1 MEIIRMKQKQS
12 KFQNIKHNELG
23 LAFLESIVALV
34 FLFPFIF
41 EIMGIMDYYRISY
54 TLEERINNEFGNRKE
69 FAIKLDN
76 NFKVKNLDDIND
88 VIRQKINNLKN
99 NYNGLEATYKGTLQI
114 ENNKNQENI
123 HVNYD
128 LDKKYFVVINGK
140 IDFLKNRRYGYD
152 FLKVMPRNIN
162 ITKKLLVT
170 YEFENLS

>member
-1 MEIIRMKQKQS
+1 MEIIRMKQKQN
-12 KFQNIKHNELG
+12 KFQNIKHNESG
-23 LAFLESIVALV
+23 LAFLESMVALV

-76 NFKVKNLDDIND
+76 NFKVKNLDDIDD

-114 ENNKNQENI
+114 ENNRNQENI
-123 HVNYD
+123 HVN
-128 LDKKYFVVINGK
+128 L
-140 IDFLKNRRYGYD
+140 
-152 FLKVMPRNIN
+152 
-162 ITKKLLVT
+162 
-170 YEFENLS
+170 

>member
-1 MEIIRMKQKQS
+1 MEIIRMKQKQN

-114 ENNKNQENI
+114 ENNRNQENI

-128 LDKKYFVVINGK
+128 LDKKYFVVSNGK

-152 FLKVMPRNIN
+152 FLKVMPRKIN